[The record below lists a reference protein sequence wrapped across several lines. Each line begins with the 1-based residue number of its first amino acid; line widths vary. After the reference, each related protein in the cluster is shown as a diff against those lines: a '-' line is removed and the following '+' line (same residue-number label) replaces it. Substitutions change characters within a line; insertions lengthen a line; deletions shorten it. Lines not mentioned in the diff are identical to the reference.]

1 MANMEQKASVKVS
14 VNGEEAKKELD
25 NLQKIAKGLRTQL
38 AEASE
43 AKDWKGSKKLDAD
56 LKKVERQMARVKRET
71 YDFNEVLTRL
81 DHATPKELR
90 QTLSAINREMNSGR
104 VERGSTAWKDYQQ
117 KAAQVKKEL
126 QAINQEQKVAEPL
139 ITRLGNSVKNFFSS
153 GVGKLVALTGVG
165 FGTAEAISAYTS
177 INESMID
184 LKKYTDLTDAS
195 AESLQKRFKGLVTSV
210 EIEKLNAYAAEAG
223 KLNEQGEEAIYN
235 YAEAAKIIDQGLGA
249 DLGEGAT
256 EQIAKLAKM
265 YGEDDSM
272 GLRGAMLATASA
284 INDVAQSGTSNERY
298 LVDFTARIGGV
309 ANNLN
314 IAQADI
320 IGFGAVL
327 DENMQGVERSSTA
340 LQDVMIRMTSAPS
353 KYAEI
358 AGISVREFTEMLKT
372 DANEALLSFLGGIKG
387 IGDLTD
393 ASPVLKELK
402 LTGSGMASTLTTLS
416 SNLDAVRERQLLAN
430 QAYSEGTSV
439 VIEAELAETS
449 AIARKKQME
458 NQLRNIAAEY
468 GERLLPLQL
477 SGLSATTKLL
487 QVGLALIKVIED
499 NKRMLGSIIAV
510 LTAYWVGV
518 KMAAMWTAVQTKANL
533 ILAGT
538 YNLLSG
544 NITQAKVAW
553 HGLTAA
559 MKANPFGL
567 ILAAITAFGAGLY
580 ALSQRMSFV
589 QKMTSTMFSTIKM
602 ERNELDQL
610 VTQFKKTEKGS
621 KEYLA
626 IKDQLQLKY
635 GETLTAINLEVE
647 ALYDNIDAQ
656 NKMADAVER
665 TAKAKMKAEYNND
678 AYEKQI
684 KTESKWY
691 TNIRE
696 NIIKELGQEK
706 GSAAFDEIRKELD
719 SAISG
724 DKLMSNEDLD
734 DLGKLFTD
742 RGLKD
747 TQWWRHIIGYINKS
761 KVDLEQKKAEIEAV
775 FGKDIVQST
784 PDNRLAELNSWFEKE
799 KQALDLSYSS
809 GEVDSKKHKENLLR
823 LDLDYLEKKKNLFVK
838 GSKEY
843 EDIENEIAQKK
854 GFSTYTPQ
862 GDPDKKLKADLKKL
876 DAWYAQQKATEASH
890 YLQGLQ
896 SKIQYDDKMLEH
908 ERSYQERKRDLYAV
922 GSKEYEELQAQI
934 LQKEIDAKVKADAES
949 RTKLSEAFEQQKAM
963 LKQSYIDGNI
973 TRESFQQ
980 QSISNEI
987 AYLRKMA
994 LLHPAN
1000 SSERLKLEQQAEELA
1015 NKDKL
1020 AKREEFEQKRKQLQ
1034 QKYSKA
1040 SMADMY
1046 NLELSALE
1054 SLHAQK
1060 LLSEEEYQ
1068 KARQALERDYTKA
1081 TTTSFLDSE
1090 EGQVMMD
1097 KAQFYLSSFQT
1108 LASGFNDFIR
1118 AETDGQIAAINQ
1130 KYDTETKAAG
1140 NNQYKLKQIEEK
1152 KQKEIAAVQ
1161 AKAADKA
1168 LALQM
1173 SMALAQAFLG
1183 SLSAYSST
1191 AAIPIIGPTLAP
1203 IAAGV
1208 ALAAGML
1215 NVASIAKQH
1224 QTAKKGYYDGGFT
1237 GGGAWD
1243 EEQGVVHSNEF
1254 VANRFAVRNPHVRGI
1269 LDVIDVAQRN
1279 NTIASLTTADIVSES
1294 GYRSS
1299 VSVPGGQVGDDNS
1312 EATLAL
1318 FYKLND
1324 TVDKLNKR
1332 LDSPI
1337 QAYTTI
1343 DGEYGVKKGL
1353 DDFDATEKNKSR

>member
-38 AEASE
+38 AEVSG
-43 AKDWKGSKKLDAD
+43 KDWKAAKKLDAD

-184 LKKYTDLTDAS
+184 LKKYTDLTDKS
-195 AESLQKRFKGLVTSV
+195 LESLQKRFKGLVTSV

-393 ASPVLKELK
+393 ASPVLKDLK
-402 LTGSGMASTLTTLS
+402 LTGAGMASTLTTLS

-458 NQLRNIAAEY
+458 NQLRNIASEY

-553 HGLTAA
+553 HELTAA

-784 PDNRLAELNSWFEKE
+784 PTPTGDTP
-799 KQALDLSYSS
+799 D
-809 GEVDSKKHKENLLR
+809 GTP
-823 LDLDYLEKKKNLFVK
+823 
-838 GSKEY
+838 
-843 EDIENEIAQKK
+843 EDGPK
-854 GFSTYTPQ
+854 FTPQ

-896 SKIQYDDKMLEH
+896 SKIQYDDKMLDH
-908 ERSYQERKRDLYAV
+908 ERSYQERKRDLYAK

-987 AYLRKMA
+987 AYLRKMSQ
-994 LLHPAN
+994 LHPAN

-1299 VSVPGGQVGDDNS
+1299 VSVPGGQAGDDNS
-1312 EATLAL
+1312 EVTLAL

>member
-25 NLQKIAKGLRTQL
+25 NLQKIAKGLRAQL
-38 AEASE
+38 AEASD

-56 LKKVERQMARVKRET
+56 LKKIERQMARVKRET

-81 DHATPKELR
+81 DKATPRELR

-104 VERGSTAWKDYQQ
+104 VERGSSAWKDYQQ
-117 KAAQVKKEL
+117 KAAKVKKEL

-139 ITRLGNSVKNFFSS
+139 ITRLGNSVKSFFAS
-153 GVGKLVALTGVG
+153 GVGKLAALTGVG
-165 FGTAEAISAYTS
+165 FGTSEAISAYTS

-184 LKKYTDLTDAS
+184 LKKYTDLTDKS
-195 AESLQKRFKGLVTSV
+195 LESLQKRFKGLVTSV
-210 EIEKLNAYAAEAG
+210 EIEKMNAYAAEAG

-265 YGEDDSM
+265 FGEDDSM

-314 IAQADI
+314 IAQSDI

-340 LQDVMIRMTSAPS
+340 LQDVMIRMTSAPA
-353 KYAEI
+353 KYAQI
-358 AGISVREFTEMLKT
+358 AGISVSEFTEMLKT
-372 DANEALLSFLGGIKG
+372 DANEALLAFLGGIKG

-393 ASPVLKELK
+393 ASPVLKDLQ
-402 LTGSGMASTLTTLS
+402 LTGSGMASTLTTLAG
-416 SNLDAVRERQLLAN
+416 NLDSVRERQKLAN
-430 QAYSEGTSV
+430 EAYKEGTSV
-439 VIEAELAETS
+439 VKEAELAETS
-449 AIARKKQME
+449 ATAQLQAKK
-458 NQLRNIAAEY
+458 NQLRYITAEL
-468 GERLLPLQL
+468 GEKLFPIQLKSIGALTDLLKI
-477 SGLSATTKLL
+477 GK
-487 QVGLALIKVIED
+487 
-499 NKRMLGSIIAV
+499 AV
-510 LTAYWVGV
+510 LTFYGENSRLINSLVAAIVAYNAVLLIKNKWEVISTATAKVLRATQLGLAV
-518 KMAAMWTAVQTKANL
+518 AYNVLTGNIARSAAAMRSLNALASVNPYHL
-533 ILAGT
+533 I
-538 YNLLSG
+538 
-544 NITQAKVAW
+544 IT
-553 HGLTAA
+553 G
-559 MKANPFGL
+559 
-567 ILAAITAFGAGLY
+567 ILAATAAIVYFGKQTDLSTKAYASYTKEIT
-580 ALSQRMSFV
+580 
-589 QKMTSTMFSTIKM
+589 KEKK
-602 ERNELDQL
+602 ELDTL
-610 VTQFKKTEKGS
+610 VKAFDDAEKGS
-621 KEYLA
+621 VKYNRIRDE
-626 IKDQLQLKY
+626 IQSKY
-635 GETLTAINLEVE
+635 GQHLTAIGLE
-647 ALYDNIDAQ
+647 
-656 NKMADAVER
+656 ADAVHRNKKAYSELAIEIEN
-665 TAKAKMKAEYNND
+665 TAKARVRAQIIEQQSDQAYSSIADNYADIRNKVINAKGKDGVKQFEDMKIFMEGFDLENFDYQAIDAKFKEWGLVWTDYSEYFNKIYSEQYNL
-678 AYEKQI
+678 A
-684 KTESKWY
+684 SK
-691 TNIRE
+691 
-696 NIIKELGQEK
+696 IKEI
-706 GSAAFDEIRKELD
+706 D
-719 SAISG
+719 
-724 DKLMSNEDLD
+724 
-734 DLGKLFTD
+734 
-742 RGLKD
+742 
-747 TQWWRHIIGYINKS
+747 
-761 KVDLEQKKAEIEAV
+761 AV
-775 FGKDIVQST
+775 L
-784 PDNRLAELNSWFEKE
+784 P
-799 KQALDLSYSS
+799 
-809 GEVDSKKHKENLLR
+809 DSKREP
-823 LDLDYLEKKKNLFVK
+823 
-838 GSKEY
+838 
-843 EDIENEIAQKK
+843 
-854 GFSTYTPQ
+854 TPAD
-862 GDPDKKLKADLKKL
+862 DPDDDDPDDGPKFTPLADSDKKLKEDLKRL
-876 DAWYAQQKATEASH
+876 DAWYAKQKATEASN

-922 GSKEYEELQAQI
+922 DSKEYEELQVQI

-949 RTKLSEAFEQQKAM
+949 RTKLTEAFDQQKAM
-963 LKQSYIDGNI
+963 LKQNYIDAEI
-973 TRESFQQ
+973 DRESFQQ
-980 QSISNEI
+980 QTISNEI

-994 LLHPAN
+994 QLYPVN
-1000 SSERLKLEQQAEELA
+1000 SAERLRFEQQAEDLA

-1034 QKYSKA
+1034 QKYSGQTLT
-1040 SMADMY
+1040 DMY

-1054 SLHAQK
+1054 SLHVQK
-1060 LLSEEEYQ
+1060 LLSEEEYL
-1068 KARQALERDYTKA
+1068 KAKQALERDYTKA

-1090 EGQVMMD
+1090 EGQLMMD

-1130 KYDTETKAAG
+1130 KYDAETKAAG

-1161 AKAADKA
+1161 SKAADKA

-1237 GGGAWD
+1237 GAGAWD

-1299 VSVPGGQVGDDNS
+1299 VSIPGQQSAGENS

-1318 FYKLND
+1318 IYKLND
-1324 TVDKLNKR
+1324 TVDKLSKR

-1343 DGEYGVKKGL
+1343 DGDYGVKKGL
-1353 DDFDATEKNKSR
+1353 DDFEAIEKNKSR